1 MPPPPPPPKF
11 YDSTDVKVQDR
22 SNNSWKTKHDAVPET
37 LVKLMEYGDDDD
49 DDDLD
54 DSNEEILPR
63 ATKAIGAQ
71 KPFWAL

>member
-1 MPPPPPPPKF
+1 MLSLLATLLDLHVNLF
-11 YDSTDVKVQDR
+11 IS
-22 SNNSWKTKHDAVPET
+22 ET
-37 LVKLMEYGDDDD
+37 LVKLMEYGDDDDD